1 MSIFGQEVQVK
12 VWIHFFIGDTEGINK
27 WLGHYPGNKPNVQ
40 RPYQDCKCS
49 FEEMSCTNPVCVYT
63 TLDEMR
69 VAKRLKRENVDKGL
83 LQLKRMSRYDIKN
96 ALIDKNMPLSDN
108 IHWPY
113 CMMPPEL
120 LHTSGSGLIKYI
132 FESLQ
137 IQIGGGRICDNLDKL
152 HVQIF
157 MSIQ

>member
-1 MSIFGQEVQVK
+1 MASAPAPRLN
-12 VWIHFFIGDTEGINK
+12 D
-27 WLGHYPGNKPNVQ
+27 
-40 RPYQDCKCS
+40 
-49 FEEMSCTNPVCVYT
+49 T

-69 VAKRLKRENVDKGL
+69 VAERLKRENVDKEL